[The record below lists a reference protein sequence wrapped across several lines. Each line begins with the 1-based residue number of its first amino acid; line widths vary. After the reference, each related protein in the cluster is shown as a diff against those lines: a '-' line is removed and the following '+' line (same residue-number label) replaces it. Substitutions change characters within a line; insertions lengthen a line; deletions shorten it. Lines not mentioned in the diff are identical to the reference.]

1 MLGFLLNR
9 LGSMALTMLVISILV
24 FSIAEVVPIDP
35 ARSALGRYASQVKV
49 DELREKMG
57 LDRPV
62 VVRYADWITSALQG
76 DFGESIHF
84 RRPVGDLIAVRLGRS
99 LILAALGFAFMI
111 PIGLA
116 LGCIAGI
123 SEGKL
128 LDRIISLTGSLFVSI
143 PPFASGIFLIVI
155 FALWLRW
162 LPGASIP
169 NPDES
174 FLESLPKLILPVLAL
189 SFDEIGYLTRFTRVS
204 MAEVMESD
212 YIRTAVL
219 KGLPRRKVIFRHALR
234 NALIA
239 PFTAIMLHVNWL
251 IGGVVVV
258 EVLFSY
264 PGLGRLLLDAALR
277 NDIVLLEGGT
287 LVLTFVAVSSQVI
300 GDIGI
305 YFMNPRIRLLQES
318 ANST

>member
-9 LGSMALTMLVISILV
+9 FGTMLLTMLVISMLI
-24 FSIAEVVPIDP
+24 FFISEVVPIDP
-35 ARSALGRYASQVKV
+35 ARNALGRYASQQKV

-62 VVRYADWITSALQG
+62 LVRYVDWISNALRG
-76 DFGESIHF
+76 DFGESIHY
-84 RRPVGDLIAVRLGRS
+84 RRPVSDLLKVRLGRS
-99 LILAALGFAFMI
+99 LTLAAMGFVFMI
-111 PIGLA
+111 PLGLT

-123 SEGKL
+123 TEGKL
-128 LDRIISLTGSLFVSI
+128 LDRIISLTSSLAVSI
-143 PPFASGIFLIVI
+143 PPFAGGIFLIVI

-169 NPDES
+169 DPDAS
-174 FLESLPKLILPVLAL
+174 FLESTKKLILPILTL
-189 SFDEIGYLTRFTRVS
+189 SLDEIGYLARFTRVT
-204 MAEVMESD
+204 MAEVLESD

-219 KGLPRRKVIFRHALR
+219 KGIPRTKVIWRHALR

-239 PFTAIMLHVNWL
+239 PFTAIMMHVNWL
-251 IGGVVVV
+251 IGGVLVV
-258 EVLFSY
+258 EVLFNY
-264 PGLGRLLLDAALR
+264 RGLGSLLYQAALR
-277 NDIVLLEGGT
+277 NDIILLEAGT

-305 YFMNPRIRLLQES
+305 YLMNPRIRFE
-318 ANST
+318 

>member
-9 LGSMALTMLVISILV
+9 FGSMALTMLVISILV
-24 FSIAEVVPIDP
+24 FSLAEVVPIDP
-35 ARSALGRYASQVKV
+35 ARSALGRYASQHKV

-99 LILAALGFAFMI
+99 LVLAVLGFAFMI

-123 SEGKL
+123 AEGKL
-128 LDRIISLTGSLFVSI
+128 LDRIISLIGSLFVSI
-143 PPFASGIFLIVI
+143 PPFASGIFLIVV
-155 FALWLRW
+155 FSLWLGW
-162 LPGASIP
+162 LPGTSIP
-169 NPDES
+169 DPDAS
-174 FLESLPKLILPVLAL
+174 FLESFPKLILPMLAL

-212 YIRTAVL
+212 YIRTAML
-219 KGLPRRKVIFRHALR
+219 KGLSRRKVIWRHALR

-258 EVLFSY
+258 EVLFNY

-277 NDIVLLEGGT
+277 NDIILLEGGT

-305 YFMNPRIRLLQES
+305 YLMNPRIRFE
-318 ANST
+318 

>member
-1 MLGFLLNR
+1 MLRFLANR
-9 LGSMALTMLVISILV
+9 LASMALTMFVISILV
-24 FSIAEVVPIDP
+24 FVIAEVVPIDP
-35 ARSALGRYASQVKV
+35 ARNALGRYAAEHKV
-49 DELREKMG
+49 EELREKMG

-62 VVRYADWITSALQG
+62 VVRYVDWISGVVQG
-76 DFGESIHF
+76 DFGQSIHF
-84 RRPVGDLIAVRLGRS
+84 RRPVADLIAVRLERS
-99 LILAALGFAFMI
+99 LALAALGFAFMV

-116 LGCIAGI
+116 LGCLAGVM
-123 SEGKL
+123 EGRI
-128 LDRIISLTGSLFVSI
+128 LDRIISVTGSLFVSI

-155 FALWLRW
+155 FAIWLRV

-169 NPDES
+169 SPDA
-174 FLESLPKLILPVLAL
+174 SLFEHIKKLILPILAL
-189 SFDEIGYLTRFTRVS
+189 SFDEIGYLARFTRVS
-204 MAEVMESD
+204 MAEVMDSD

-219 KGLPRRKVIFRHALR
+219 KGLSKRKVIFRHALR

-258 EVLFSY
+258 EVLFNY

-277 NDIVLLEGGT
+277 NDIILLEGGT

-305 YFMNPRIRLLQES
+305 YFMNPRIRFE
-318 ANST
+318 

>member
-1 MLGFLLNR
+1 MLLFLLNR
-9 LGSMALTMLVISILV
+9 LGSMVLTMLVISILV
-24 FSIAEVVPIDP
+24 FFVAEVVPIDP
-35 ARSALGRYASQVKV
+35 ARSALGRYASQKKV

-62 VVRYADWITSALQG
+62 VVRYVDWISKAVQG

-84 RRPVGDLIAVRLGRS
+84 RRPVADLIAVRLERS

-123 SEGKL
+123 HEGRI

-169 NPDES
+169 NPDA
-174 FLESLPKLILPVLAL
+174 SLFDSLKKLVLPILAL
-189 SFDEIGYLTRFTRVS
+189 SFDEVGYLARFTRVS

-212 YIRTAVL
+212 YIRTAML
-219 KGLPRRKVIFRHALR
+219 KGLSKRTIIWRHALR

-258 EVLFSY
+258 EVLFNY

-305 YFMNPRIRLLQES
+305 YFMNPRIRFGDR
-318 ANST
+318 

>member
-1 MLGFLLNR
+1 MLRFLLNR
-9 LGSMALTMLVISILV
+9 FGTMLLTMLVISMLV
-24 FSIAEVVPIDP
+24 FFIAEVVPIDP
-35 ARSALGRYASQVKV
+35 ARNALGRYASQQKV

-57 LDRPV
+57 LNRPV
-62 VVRYADWITSALQG
+62 LVRYIDWITSALRG

-84 RRPVGDLIAVRLGRS
+84 RRPVRELIALRLGRS
-99 LILAALGFAFMI
+99 LTLAALGFVFMI
-111 PIGLA
+111 PLGLA

-123 SEGKL
+123 TEGKL
-128 LDRIISLTGSLFVSI
+128 LDRIISVTGSVFVSI
-143 PPFASGIFLIVI
+143 PPFAGGIFMIVV

-162 LPGASIP
+162 LPGVSIP
-169 NPDES
+169 DPDAS
-174 FLESLPKLILPVLAL
+174 FLEFSKRLILPILTL
-189 SFDEIGYLTRFTRVS
+189 SLDEIGYLARFTRVT
-204 MAEVMESD
+204 MAEVLESD

-219 KGLPRRKVIFRHALR
+219 KGIPGTKVIWRHALR

-258 EVLFSY
+258 EVLFNY
-264 PGLGRLLLDAALR
+264 PGLGNLLLESAMR
-277 NDIVLLEGGT
+277 NDIILLEGGT

-305 YFMNPRIRLLQES
+305 YFMNPRIRFE
-318 ANST
+318 